1 MKICITGSISSGK
14 TTATKIIS
22 NNKGPIFSADRV
34 VKNLYLK
41 KKFKNIV
48 AKKMGLKTKSNFK
61 TSLKK
66 KLLEKKENLRRL
78 EKTVHPFVRKEM
90 FRFIKRNKSKKFLFF
105 EIPLLVESKL
115 VKYFDLTVFI
125 KADRNTRLKRYLKSG
140 GNIKIFNFL
149 DKNQL
154 KDVYKMKFC
163 DHVVVNNMSQNVLK
177 KKLLNI
183 IAML

>member
-1 MKICITGSISSGK
+1 MMKICITGSISSGK

-22 NNKGPIFSADRV
+22 NNKGPIFSADRA

-90 FRFIKRNKSKKFLFF
+90 FN
-105 EIPLLVESKL
+105 LLKE
-115 VKYFDLTVFI
+115 
-125 KADRNTRLKRYLKSG
+125 
-140 GNIKIFNFL
+140 IKIKNFFF
-149 DKNQL
+149 L
-154 KDVYKMKFC
+154 KYLC
-163 DHVVVNNMSQNVLK
+163 
-177 KKLLNI
+177 
-183 IAML
+183 